1 MSIGERIISDMK
13 AAMTA
18 REQTRL
24 DTIRLIRAEL
34 LRAEKEKGLA
44 LTPEREIDVLQKMLK
59 QRRESIDQF
68 QAAGRADL
76 ADKERAEA
84 VIIEAYLPASL
95 TGAEIDAVIDEV
107 LAAAG
112 TPDPKQF
119 GRLTGQVM
127 AQLKATGRP
136 FDGKS
141 VNDRIRSRLS

>member
-59 QRRESIDQF
+59 QRLDSIDQF
-68 QAAGRADL
+68 LAAGRADL
-76 ADKERAEA
+76 ADK
-84 VIIEAYLPASL
+84 
-95 TGAEIDAVIDEV
+95 
-107 LAAAG
+107 
-112 TPDPKQF
+112 
-119 GRLTGQVM
+119 
-127 AQLKATGRP
+127 
-136 FDGKS
+136 
-141 VNDRIRSRLS
+141 